1 MRPDLPQTLK
11 RFWRSRRGVAAVE
24 FALLVP
30 MLLVA
35 YLGATDL
42 TQGLAIDRKLGQL
55 SATVGDLVARETAI
69 TEPTVLAFFDTG
81 SAIMR
86 PFDFNNTRLLL
97 TVVKVEGGSAEI
109 TAVAEHNWPTTLKK
123 GDSYPLPAET
133 MAVANGRHVVITNAG
148 YTFTPLFSTVFDGS
162 MQLAQSS
169 TNVLRNDVDGNFGF

>member
-30 MLLVA
+30 VLLVT

-55 SATVGDLVARETAI
+55 SATVGDLVARESDI
-69 TEPTVLAFFDTG
+69 DENKVLAFFDTG

-86 PFDFNNTRLLL
+86 PFDF
-97 TVVKVEGGSAEI
+97 ES
-109 TAVAEHNWPTTLKK
+109 TT
-123 GDSYPLPAET
+123 GP
-133 MAVANGRHVVITNAG
+133 R
-148 YTFTPLFSTVFDGS
+148 
-162 MQLAQSS
+162 
-169 TNVLRNDVDGNFGF
+169 R